1 MHTEYRSREAGA
13 VQRFLAAKK
22 GGSSKDPEDRLR
34 ILMNQWRAMLASGET
49 NLALHG
55 VAHYMKTSVRL
66 YESDRRPEDE
76 AKETGRAPSGARGGR
91 YVSIAVG
98 AGA

>member
-1 MHTEYRSREAGA
+1 MVDLAPVLKRSGIAESRIEAMHTEYRSREAGA

-34 ILMNQWRAMLASGET
+34 ILMNQWRAMLASGEP

-55 VAHYMKTSVRL
+55 VAHR
-66 YESDRRPEDE
+66 SDERRVG
-76 AKETGRAPSGARGGR
+76 KECVSRCRSRWAP
-91 YVSIAVG
+91 YH
-98 AGA
+98 